1 MSKDCRA
8 DKKVATQIKFPDACA
23 AGGRSD
29 PCTQCKER
37 KSRNR
42 ADALSLSG
50 SSRAGRVRLV

>member
-29 PCTQCKER
+29 PAPSVRKE
-37 KSRNR
+37 NR
-42 ADALSLSG
+42 EIARTRFRSQV
-50 SSRAGRVRLV
+50 RVRREESG

>member
-8 DKKVATQIKFPDACA
+8 DKKVATQTKYSDACA
-23 AGGRSD
+23 AGGRAE

-42 ADALSLSG
+42 ADALSLS
-50 SSRAGRVRLV
+50 SSGEEVRVSR